1 MLSLGLVV
9 TCEHGGNHVPDP
21 YAGLFRGHDRLLET
35 HRGYDRGALTLATRL
50 ACTMKAPLVASTVTR
65 LLIDLNRSPG
75 HPAQFSRFTKELDQ
89 AARQTIQARFYEP
102 YRARVATLVQQAI
115 VRRGR
120 VVHLSIHSFTPVR
133 AGVVR
138 RADVGLLY
146 DPSRQRERAFCNE
159 VASLLRS
166 RRPDLVLRRNY
177 PYRGTADGLV
187 TSLRKQFPPAS
198 YAGIEVEVNQRWTRK
213 SLPSW
218 EQLQKDVIEVV
229 KMVLRK

>member
-50 ACTMKAPLVASTVTR
+50 ARTMKAPLVASTVTR

-115 VRRGR
+115 APGSGGSFIDPFLHTRPGR
-120 VVHLSIHSFTPVR
+120 CG
-133 AGVVR
+133 A
-138 RADVGLLY
+138 
-146 DPSRQRERAFCNE
+146 
-159 VASLLRS
+159 S
-166 RRPDLVLRRNY
+166 RRCGFALR
-177 PYRGTADGLV
+177 PLAPKGTCL
-187 TSLRKQFPPAS
+187 
-198 YAGIEVEVNQRWTRK
+198 
-213 SLPSW
+213 
-218 EQLQKDVIEVV
+218 LQ
-229 KMVLRK
+229 